1 VLGEPHL
8 SAWLKTYGSVNAT
21 GKYRRIADVDDRT
34 GLPFVV
40 EIAFAAR
47 QSDGDGRR
55 LLTGLNWSP
64 TLVDPFRAFSGL
76 GVGLSGLLGQL
87 HVGPNDPVTV
97 VVHLACPMLPFT
109 DRGKSSLEAL

>member
-1 VLGEPHL
+1 
-8 SAWLKTYGSVNAT
+8 
-21 GKYRRIADVDDRT
+21 
-34 GLPFVV
+34 
-40 EIAFAAR
+40 
-47 QSDGDGRR
+47 
-55 LLTGLNWSP
+55 
-64 TLVDPFRAFSGL
+64 LVDPFRAFSGL

>member
-1 VLGEPHL
+1 MRRSIRRNHAV
-8 SAWLKTYGSVNAT
+8 SWFQTFVTSVAT
-21 GKYRRIADVDDRT
+21 CQIART
-34 GLPFVV
+34 SDCATPWRHRGLPTPTGGRV
-40 EIAFAAR
+40 EPC
-47 QSDGDGRR
+47 RR

-109 DRGKSSLEAL
+109 DRGKSSLE